1 MRQEFRRCRRDG
13 PHCDVALVAV
23 TSMAVKL
30 LNAKL
35 VGETGIWKGCGHHAD
50 RFVIEL
56 SGFVNRL
63 QSRFE
68 GAIGYIPQA

>member
-1 MRQEFRRCRRDG
+1 
-13 PHCDVALVAV
+13 
-23 TSMAVKL
+23 MAVKL
-30 LNAKL
+30 PAARL
-35 VGETGIWKGCGHHAD
+35 VGETGVRKGCGHHAD

-68 GAIGYIPQA
+68 WASGYIPQA